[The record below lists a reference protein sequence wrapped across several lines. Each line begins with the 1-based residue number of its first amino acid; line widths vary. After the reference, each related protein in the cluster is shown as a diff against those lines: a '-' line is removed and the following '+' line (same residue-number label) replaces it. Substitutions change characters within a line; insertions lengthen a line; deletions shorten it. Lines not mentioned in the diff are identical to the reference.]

1 MKETFLGNIRG
12 KDGVDGKTPIIS
24 LDKNG
29 NLYVYYAT
37 KIIETDEMNMIENII
52 DGANDGLII
61 GDEKITEVENLIG
74 E

>member
-1 MKETFLGNIRG
+1 MNFYRAFSLLLY
-12 KDGVDGKTPIIS
+12 KT
-24 LDKNG
+24 K
-29 NLYVYYAT
+29 
-37 KIIETDEMNMIENII
+37 MNMIENII